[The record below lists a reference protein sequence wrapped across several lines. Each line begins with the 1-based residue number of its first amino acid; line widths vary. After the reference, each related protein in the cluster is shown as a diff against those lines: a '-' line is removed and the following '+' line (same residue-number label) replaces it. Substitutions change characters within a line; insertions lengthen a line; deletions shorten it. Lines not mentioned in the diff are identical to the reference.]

1 MRKGG
6 GREVGRERE
15 REHLQLATFHQSGVH
30 INIASSRQ
38 AMSDSKS
45 FLAHTECGASSQ
57 IYLKFKDAPCLRS
70 ENVFRKKVAGKRNTF
85 GEKEPIN

>member
-1 MRKGG
+1 MPRWH
-6 GREVGRERE
+6 RRDQIAVEVYSPPPQDRIPVQV
-15 REHLQLATFHQSGVH
+15 EHLQLATFHQSGVH

-57 IYLKFKDAPCLRS
+57 IYLKFNRF
-70 ENVFRKKVAGKRNTF
+70 VW
-85 GEKEPIN
+85 